1 MLYILIFFKKIWLSY
16 LDRGSGKSEY
26 TCRKAH
32 NSIPNCAFLYYGT
45 SNTVIVIF
53 DENNK

>member
-1 MLYILIFFKKIWLSY
+1 MSY

-26 TCRKAH
+26 TCSKAH
-32 NSIPNCAFLYYGT
+32 SSISNCAFLYYGT